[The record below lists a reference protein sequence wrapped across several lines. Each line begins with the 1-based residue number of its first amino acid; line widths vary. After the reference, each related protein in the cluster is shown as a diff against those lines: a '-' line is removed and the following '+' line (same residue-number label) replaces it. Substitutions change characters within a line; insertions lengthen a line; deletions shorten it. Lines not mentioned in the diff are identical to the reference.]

1 MKPRHRAVVVIA
13 VLSGAAIWLLN
24 RPSETPT
31 ATPGSVPLAAPPTLL
46 EPTPAAS
53 PPAVAPPQAPAAAKS
68 TEPAIPSPQAP
79 ASPPSSAATR
89 AAAVQLPENPL
100 IAADVPAAPPPRR
113 VSHVDPELALVFD
126 QIMLMFRDYRTLTGE
141 NPVGTNEE
149 MMKSIMGGNP
159 KGATLGPPEGQSV
172 NENGELIDRW
182 GTPYFFHQIAKDR
195 IEIRSAGPDRR
206 LWNEDD
212 LISD

>member
-1 MKPRHRAVVVIA
+1 MKPRHRAFIAIA
-13 VLSGAAIWLLN
+13 VLSGAALWLAK
-24 RPSETPT
+24 RPAEDPPPT
-31 ATPGSVPLAAPPTLL
+31 IHPAPLAESPALSPPPPAATV
-46 EPTPAAS
+46 PAAS
-53 PPAVAPPQAPAAAKS
+53 PAGAATTS
-68 TEPAIPSPQAP
+68 EPATPSPQAP
-79 ASPPSSAATR
+79 APPPPSPAGR
-89 AAAVQLPENPL
+89 AAALQLSENPL

-113 VSHVDPELALVFD
+113 VSDFDPDLALVFD
-126 QIMLMFRDYRTLTGE
+126 QITLMFRDYRTLTGE
-141 NPVGTNEE
+141 NPVGNNDE

-182 GTPYFFHQIAKDR
+182 GSPYFFHQLAKDR

-206 LWNEDD
+206 MWNDDD